1 MNITFDAGDNPVLQG
16 VITDVTTISGILN
29 LLLHKGTVI
38 IDSNMFSSKP
48 YGTYNLT
55 LELSNKANSQ
65 SHQLPIY
72 YEQAIEG
79 FQVFMYFVYVK
90 QC

>member
-16 VITDVTTISGILN
+16 VTTGVTTISGTLDLILQT
-29 LLLHKGTVI
+29 GTVI

-65 SHQLPIY
+65 IHQVPIY
-72 YEQAIEG
+72 YEEAIEG
-79 FQVFMYFVYVK
+79 FQVFTYFVYVI